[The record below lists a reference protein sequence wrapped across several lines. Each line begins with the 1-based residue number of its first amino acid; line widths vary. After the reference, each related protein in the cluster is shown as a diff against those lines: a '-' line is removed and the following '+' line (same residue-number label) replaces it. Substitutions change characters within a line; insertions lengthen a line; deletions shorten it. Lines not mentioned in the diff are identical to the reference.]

1 MVGGQGRTSQTLEA
15 FIGRAASRLEV
26 VLTGSADV
34 NAVQDAR
41 VALLSGLID
50 HAPVF
55 PPASLP
61 LPAALEVDA
70 RARASAASFM
80 LGRFV
85 CPASGLHRLPPV
97 GRGVSVVLNASFRP
111 REDVE
116 AVETTTNDGLDELP
130 RLAREVYVE
139 VPLDEGLELRL
150 DELAARGLC
159 AKVRCGGTSVPD
171 EWALGGFV
179 RACGERGIPFKAT
192 AGLHH
197 AGRTE
202 AEHGFLNLLAA
213 AVFGEEEA
221 ALAETDPEAFSL
233 DADAF
238 SWGDRRAD
246 AAEVAQ
252 ARVERLRSI
261 GSCSF
266 FEPVEE
272 LEQRGVLPL

>member
-1 MVGGQGRTSQTLEA
+1 M
-15 FIGRAASRLEV
+15 
-26 VLTGSADV
+26 

-41 VALLSGLID
+41 VALLSRLID

-61 LPAALEVDA
+61 LEQALAEDA
-70 RARASAASFM
+70 RARASASSFI

-85 CPASGLHRLPPV
+85 CPASGLERLPGV

-116 AVETTTNDGLDELP
+116 AVEAPPDVAGFDELP
-130 RLAREVYVE
+130 RLAKEVFVE
-139 VPLDEGLELRL
+139 VPLDDELERRL
-150 DELAARGLC
+150 DELALRGLG
-159 AKVRCGGTSVPD
+159 AKVRCGGAAVPD
-171 EWALGGFV
+171 ERALGGFV

-197 AGRTE
+197 AGRT
-202 AEHGFLNLLAA
+202 ATEHGFLNLLAA
-213 AVFGEEEA
+213 VVFGEEED
-221 ALAETDPEAFSL
+221 ALAEPDPAAFRL
-233 DADAF
+233 DAEAF

-252 ARVERLRSI
+252 ARMERLRSI

-272 LEQRGVLPL
+272 LEQLGVLPL